1 MILKEENISKWIKKS
16 NFERYLFP
24 FLSPTSKGT
33 QYWESQPSGELTD
46 RQIGR
51 IILQVHQL
59 VERINK
65 TKISDEYF
73 FFRYWNW

>member
-1 MILKEENISKWIKKS
+1 MVIKKESLSRWIEES
-16 NFERYLFP
+16 NFDKFLFP

-51 IILQVHQL
+51 IILQIHQ
-59 VERINK
+59 
-65 TKISDEYF
+65 YG
-73 FFRYWNW
+73 